1 MRQESGGYLLEREIS
16 GVNKIPGQ
24 GAIVGGRGQE
34 VDLGAHVITA
44 RLAELTHAAR
54 DVRIHGDSVPWNDEK
69 YCSFW
74 TRSITHKGAIEYH
87 QNDVFIY
94 TCTCTMHVLP
104 IFRWSTPS
112 PTLLMTPLTSWP
124 RSSGLVTTKWPM
136 PPSFQYLT
144 SEPQIPTCWTAIWTS
159 GVKNQN

>member
-24 GAIVGGRGQE
+24 GAIVGGCGQE

-44 RLAELTHAAR
+44 RLTKLTHAAR

-69 YCSFW
+69 YCSFVLCLKP
-74 TRSITHKGAIEYH
+74 IKVLYH

-104 IFRWSTPS
+104 IFR
-112 PTLLMTPLTSWP
+112 
-124 RSSGLVTTKWPM
+124 
-136 PPSFQYLT
+136 
-144 SEPQIPTCWTAIWTS
+144 
-159 GVKNQN
+159 